1 VDEVERLLRLAFV
14 ALADAALEEHWAL
27 KVAAA
32 ILRAREATAEA
43 TGRDLEARELGAIA
57 ELCCV
62 RQVAA
67 FAGVVASRPVE
78 AGVA

>member
-1 VDEVERLLRLAFV
+1 VDEVERCLRLALV
-14 ALADAALEEHWAL
+14 ALADAPLEEHVVQ

-43 TGRDLEARELGAIA
+43 CGRDLEARELGAIA
-57 ELCCV
+57 ELCSV
-62 RQVAA
+62 RRVAA
-67 FAGVVASRPVE
+67 FAGVVA